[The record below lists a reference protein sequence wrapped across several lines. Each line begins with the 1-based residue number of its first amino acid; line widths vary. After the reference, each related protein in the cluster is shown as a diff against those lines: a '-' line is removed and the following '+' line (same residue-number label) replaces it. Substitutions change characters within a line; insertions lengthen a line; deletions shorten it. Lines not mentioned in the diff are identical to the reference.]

1 MLQIIIFQAISG
13 WQIIYQLTYTTWG
26 FHWWANWTP
35 SLPVYLHGITH
46 WPAPHCLMLLKPRL
60 ATKQQWS
67 CSCTYS
73 YFQKKR
79 MCCIQAFHKFVTVYC
94 HGTKI
99 LTTEGSLA
107 VPLPSPAS
115 QETLRFKA
123 FKTVL
128 AKAQGIFRLNATF
141 QFWSILNLSRL
152 PRLGWT
158 LHNQTIQRL
167 TNAQNCVSWP
177 YTEIADSSQEP
188 WISCNAWDKIGVR
201 LCFVLFHCP
210 SSHKKTHSFF
220 PSTFPSLLQQLTA
233 FMH

>member
-99 LTTEGSLA
+99 LTTEDSLA

-128 AKAQGIFRLNATF
+128 AKAQGTFRWNAEAYL
-141 QFWSILNLSRL
+141 SILIHFKFIKTPKTRMNLTQ
-152 PRLGWT
+152 PDHT
-158 LHNQTIQRL
+158 
-167 TNAQNCVSWP
+167 
-177 YTEIADSSQEP
+177 
-188 WISCNAWDKIGVR
+188 
-201 LCFVLFHCP
+201 
-210 SSHKKTHSFF
+210 
-220 PSTFPSLLQQLTA
+220 
-233 FMH
+233 